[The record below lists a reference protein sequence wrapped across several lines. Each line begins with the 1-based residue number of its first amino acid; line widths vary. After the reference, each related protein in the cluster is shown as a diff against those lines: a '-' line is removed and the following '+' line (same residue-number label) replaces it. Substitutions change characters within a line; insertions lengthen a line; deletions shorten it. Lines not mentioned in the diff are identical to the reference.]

1 METLSRISTSFG
13 RFLSGP
19 DSDLTPAEGVYF
31 DMISSLSALIP
42 LCSGNTRSSASEDA
56 LKQIIE
62 ATKLG
67 LETMRLLVPFT
78 GGTSVEE
85 IVQTLNSMHQIGVY
99 RDTAIAVSMAVQWIL
114 NVNSLNK
121 ERDRSGQSGLPKD
134 VVAALKSLQ
143 QSADAALKDGKG
155 WIAHLKGSL
164 KSSGDFQKRFTNWVF
179 DEKDEIR
186 DPVYE
191 DIVPGLVANIR
202 ENIDGWGQVTWE

>member
-1 METLSRISTSFG
+1 
-13 RFLSGP
+13 
-19 DSDLTPAEGVYF
+19 
-31 DMISSLSALIP
+31 MISSLSALIP

-78 GGTSVEE
+78 GGASVEE